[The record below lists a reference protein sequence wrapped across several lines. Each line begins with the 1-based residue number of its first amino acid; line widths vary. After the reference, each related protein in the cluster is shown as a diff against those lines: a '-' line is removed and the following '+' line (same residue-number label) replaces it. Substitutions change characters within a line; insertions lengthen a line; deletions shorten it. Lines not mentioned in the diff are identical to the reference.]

1 MAAVV
6 GAADYHAAPCGIGV
20 YTDAVI
26 LNPRYAVAVL
36 YISNIIPPP
45 FTSHHKLTP

>member
-6 GAADYHAAPCGIGV
+6 GAADYHTAPCGIGV
-20 YTDAVI
+20 DTDAVI

-45 FTSHHKLTP
+45 FTNYHQLTP